1 MNLWPIALGTLGAGA
16 GMVAWGAASPRSQ
29 LFGPAIR
36 LTGRAS
42 ALALTFD
49 DGPNP
54 EITPRLL
61 DLLDRQRVRAT
72 FFLIGRFVRACPQLA
87 ADIAAR
93 GHAVGN
99 HTETH
104 PNLFWLSTAR
114 VREEITACQQA
125 IEQAAGHKAVW
136 MRPPF
141 GLRGPNLAGVLREQG
156 LRNMVMWSKILW
168 DWKPQPAEGLI
179 HRLRRVRGGDIV
191 VMHDGDYRALGG
203 DRHHV
208 VAALEHWLPRW
219 KDAGLEFVTMD
230 EIGG

>member
-16 GMVAWGAASPRSQ
+16 GLAAWGAMSPSSQ
-29 LFGPAIR
+29 LFGPTVR
-36 LTGRAS
+36 LTGRPS
-42 ALALTFD
+42 TVALTFD

-61 DLLDRQRVRAT
+61 DLFDKHGIHAT
-72 FFLIGRFVRACPQLA
+72 FFLVGRFVRACPQLA
-87 ADIAAR
+87 ADIVAR
-93 GHAVGN
+93 GHVVGN

-104 PNLFWLSTAR
+104 PNLFRLSTAR

-125 IEQAAGHKAVW
+125 IEQAAARKAVW

-141 GLRGPNLAGVLREQG
+141 GFRGPNLIGVLREQG
-156 LRNMVMWSKILW
+156 LRGMVMWSKILW
-168 DWKPQPAEGLI
+168 DWKPQPAERLI

-191 VMHDGDYRALGG
+191 VLHDGDYRALGG

-219 KDAGLEFVTMD
+219 KDVGLEFVTLD
-230 EIGG
+230 DVGG